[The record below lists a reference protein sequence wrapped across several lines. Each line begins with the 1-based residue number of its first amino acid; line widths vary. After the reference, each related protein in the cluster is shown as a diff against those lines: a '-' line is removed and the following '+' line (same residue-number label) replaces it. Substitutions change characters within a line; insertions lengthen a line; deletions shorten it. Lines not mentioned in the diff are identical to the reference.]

1 MLNNQ
6 GVTPLSY
13 HLILLFEFFQMLY
26 YVLYKV
32 NFVNEFEPAYNTH
45 SNTTM
50 SNNSVAQ
57 NYSLTSREELDESEN
72 SKLVQINIFRIDSI
86 FLFAN
91 FQLYPLTQARD
102 RLISF

>member
-1 MLNNQ
+1 MMLNNQ

-50 SNNSVAQ
+50 SNNSVA
-57 NYSLTSREELDESEN
+57 
-72 SKLVQINIFRIDSI
+72 
-86 FLFAN
+86 
-91 FQLYPLTQARD
+91 
-102 RLISF
+102 